1 MRLTNVRKLSIL
13 ALVIAGC
20 AAAQS
25 SEVTIRTL
33 PKRFIADEV
42 KILTSPFRRSSYD
55 AHTVKKYII
64 PFALISGALI
74 ATDHRTGNGLPNT
87 RDQALWSGRASQ
99 LGAWYSLAGV
109 SGATYLVGR
118 YSGNERAQ
126 ESGLLALEAVG
137 HAQVAVFAL
146 KQLTNRERPLDHD
159 RRGGFWEGGTAFPS
173 GHAASAFAMAT
184 VFAYEYRDHPAVPIA
199 AYSVAS
205 LISVSRLSARRHWAS
220 DIFVGGSLGFMMGR
234 ATFRRYH
241 PNGLSG
247 KLMPTI
253 GTSRTGPA
261 LAWAF

>member
-1 MRLTNVRKLSIL
+1 M
-13 ALVIAGC
+13 AGC

-33 PKRFIADEV
+33 PKRFMADEV

-74 ATDHRTGNGLPNT
+74 ATDHRTGNALPNT

-109 SGATYLVGR
+109 SGATLAGR
-118 YSGNERAQ
+118 FTGNERAK
-126 ESGLLALEAVG
+126 ESGLLAFEAVG

-184 VFAYEYRDHPAVPIA
+184 VFAYEYREHPAVPIV

-234 ATFRRYH
+234 ATFQRH
-241 PNGLSG
+241 HQSGLSG
-247 KLMPTI
+247 KLIPAV
-253 GTSRTGPA
+253 GTSRSGPA
-261 LAWAF
+261 LAWTF